1 MSFSYLTSTVS
12 ASEKGDIQ
20 DIWGYRFR
28 WTPLHLSEEQLKPMR
43 YSYDALGDEVLDRIR
58 AQQKLKSG
66 KDRIPASQQVAHK
79 EDLYESLKT
88 IASNGEDEVLTKF
101 WEDMHT
107 IPEWVDWEQ
116 IKRGQEV
123 RKKLCQIIAGLE

>member
-12 ASEKGDIQ
+12 ASEEGDIQ
-20 DIWGYRFR
+20 DIWGYKFR
-28 WTPLHLSEEQLKPMR
+28 WTPLHLNEEQLKPMR

-58 AQQKLKSG
+58 EKQKLKSG
-66 KDRIPASQQVAHK
+66 KDGVPASQQVAHK

-101 WEDMHT
+101 WEDMHAV
-107 IPEWVDWEQ
+107 PEWVDWEQ

-123 RKKLCQIIAGLE
+123 RKTLCQTTTAG